1 MENDQTRSE
10 FTKISDDELIE
21 WAIERSKLNKTSYI
35 IIIGV
40 VLLLVSTVSFF
51 IF

>member
-1 MENDQTRSE
+1 MKNDHVRSE

-35 IIIGV
+35 IIFCI
-40 VLLLVSTVSFF
+40 LFLLVSTASYFLF
-51 IF
+51 